1 MKFARPRKLQ
11 ADTYNDLNTPQPE
24 LFHELCNKIIY
35 LQENSDRE
43 RYIMRSI
50 EDLKARAKTK
60 NKTVK
65 LNQLLINRKLYFMNI
80 CICTKEMDST
90 DTNVQALVDTGAAN
104 SLIHTKTASR
114 LGIKYEPCK
123 MTLCTATGKDTESVK
138 GIAHTKILMRT
149 TKNKIVSSCIN
160 FIVTDK
166 LNGMDCI
173 IGADFLMDDKNV
185 TGVSNMNII
194 YKDERGR
201 KPITYTGQS
210 EHIYKK

>member
-1 MKFARPRKLQ
+1 M
-11 ADTYNDLNTPQPE
+11 
-24 LFHELCNKIIY
+24 
-35 LQENSDRE
+35 EN
-43 RYIMRSI
+43 M
-50 EDLKARAKTK
+50 
-60 NKTVK
+60 
-65 LNQLLINRKLYFMNI
+65 
-80 CICTKEMDST
+80 

-114 LGIKYEPCK
+114 LGIEYEPCK
-123 MTLCTATGKDTESVK
+123 MTICTATGTDTESVK
-138 GIAHTKILMRT
+138 EIAHTKILMRT

-194 YKDERGR
+194 YKDERGSHRVKISDEDQLHTLDKVNIYTKKDKREEKESKRTCLECR
-201 KPITYTGQS
+201 KKTETNIHSMWIKQNS
-210 EHIYKK
+210 EGKIEVIGVDE